1 MVEQAEPVAQGERE
15 HPALRTPSAK
25 ADSPAINTGAPMAL
39 VKSPTDTES
48 PREFLW
54 AHVALIGITLAVS
67 LPHPVARLW
76 GGLQDASPT
85 AAFTYA
91 GAWACSTAIIWSRLA
106 RSATTGSTES
116 WGGSLLLL
124 DVVGITALLSTNG
137 AAQNPFTM
145 LYFVP
150 ITLATLVSHRW
161 TWRIAALS
169 VCGFGLLLAQTA
181 EVLRPHRHHP
191 HHAHFYD
198 HVQGMAIALAIAGL
212 FITLFVGLI
221 ARSLA
226 SQRARI
232 LALSEQQKRDRFAVA
247 LGALSAGAAHELGSP
262 LASIQLLAEDL
273 PHLSSEERAS
283 AAQTIVEE
291 SQRMKMIVHGMQSS
305 ELSADALGDGRSW
318 SLTELGDEVSSLPQ
332 TQIQSQGA
340 APTTQA
346 RQILGQILRE
356 LHRNARQADPQGLIT
371 VSLETSNNRLLISVK
386 DKGPGLSEERLQR
399 AMEPFVS
406 GTGSTGLGL
415 FLGSIH
421 AQQLGGQLEL
431 LSEEGRGT
439 EARLT
444 LPLHPP
450 FSRSAKHRLNEG
462 RVHD

>member
-1 MVEQAEPVAQGERE
+1 MAEQAEQVARDEQEA
-15 HPALRTPSAK
+15 HARTTPIAK
-25 ADSPAINTGAPMAL
+25 AASSATSTGAAMAL
-39 VKSPTDTES
+39 AKSPTITES

-54 AHVALIGITLAVS
+54 AHVALIAVTLAVS

-76 GGLQDASPT
+76 GGLQDASP
-85 AAFTYA
+85 ASALAYA
-91 GAWACSTAIIWSRLA
+91 GAWAVATAIIWLRLG
-106 RSATTGSTES
+106 RSSKQNRSEV
-116 WGGSLLLL
+116 WGGVLLLL
-124 DVVGITALLSTNG
+124 DVFGITALLSTNG

-161 TWRIAALS
+161 TWRIAALA
-169 VCGFGLLLAQTA
+169 VCGFALLLAQTA
-181 EVLRPHRHHP
+181 EALRPHRHHA

-273 PHLSSEERAS
+273 PHLSSEECRS
-283 AAQTIVEE
+283 AARTIVEE
-291 SQRMKMIVHGMQSS
+291 TQRMKMIVHGMQSS
-305 ELSADALGDGRSW
+305 EISADALGDGQSW
-318 SLTELGDEVSSLPQ
+318 SLGELATEVASLDATSVE
-332 TQIQSQGA
+332 TQGTAQ
-340 APTTQA
+340 TTQA
-346 RQILGQILRE
+346 RQVLAQILRE
-356 LHRNARQADPQGLIT
+356 LHRNARQADPKGLIV
-371 VSLETSNNRLLISVK
+371 VSLVTSEAQLVVSVK
-386 DKGPGLSEERLQR
+386 DQGPGLSEEQVQR

-406 GTGSTGLGL
+406 ETGSTGLGL
-415 FLGSIH
+415 FLASIH

-431 LSEEGRGT
+431 LSEKGQGT
-439 EARLT
+439 EARLR
-444 LPLHPP
+444 LPLTPP
-450 FSRSAKHRLNEG
+450 FAFPRKA
-462 RVHD
+462 RVDEEPLS